1 MSSMVSDQSTRKGA
15 PSAQRQRPRR
25 IALRLRNDSGQA
37 IVEFALVLP
46 LLLLLMVGIFKFGV
60 AFTNYLTLTD
70 AARNGAR
77 QLAVDRGQATP
88 CVDATNAA
96 NAAAG
101 GLSGG
106 ITVTELFPAPD
117 TSTCASLVSGDEAEV
132 TATYP
137 CDLSIMGIDFAPGCT
152 LSSTATERIE

>member
-1 MSSMVSDQSTRKGA
+1 MSSMVSEQFTDKRA
-15 PSAQRQRPRR
+15 PSQPQRRRR
-25 IALRLRNDSGQA
+25 IAPKLRNDSGQA
-37 IVEFALVLP
+37 LIEFALVLP
-46 LLLLLMVGIFKFGV
+46 VLLVLIIGIFKFGV
-60 AFTNYLTLTD
+60 TFTNYLTLTD

-96 NAAAG
+96 NSAAG
-101 GLSGG
+101 GLGG
-106 ITVTELFPAPD
+106 ITVTESFPAPD
-117 TSTCASLVSGDEAEV
+117 TSTCASLVAGDEGVV